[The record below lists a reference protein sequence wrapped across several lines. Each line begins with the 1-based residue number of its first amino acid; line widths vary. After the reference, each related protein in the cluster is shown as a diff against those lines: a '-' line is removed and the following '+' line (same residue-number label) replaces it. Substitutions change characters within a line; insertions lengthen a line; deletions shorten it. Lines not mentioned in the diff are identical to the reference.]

1 MEALGLDIGGTG
13 IKGAPVDSQS
23 GELLAERFRLLT
35 PQPATPQAVADTVAA
50 VAAPFNWQGPIGCGF
65 PAVIRA
71 GIAHTAA
78 NVDAAWI
85 GTDARELFSQE
96 TGCQCAVANDADVAG
111 LAEMRF
117 GAGQGRAGVVLVV
130 TLGTGIGSALF
141 SSGQLVPNTELGH
154 IELEGMEA
162 EQWAAESA
170 REREELSWK
179 KWAKRVD
186 QFLQRMQD
194 YFWPASAG
202 YRGITSTIPIF
213 SMLTVRTTASTTC
226 RRSRLLR
233 FLAAIPTGGG
243 RCGCR

>member
-50 VAAPFNWQGPIGCGF
+50 VAAHFNWQGPIGCGF

-85 GTDARELFSQE
+85 GTDARELFSQA

-194 YFWPASAG
+194 YFWPDL
-202 YRGITSTIPIF
+202 II
-213 SMLTVRTTASTTC
+213 V
-226 RRSRLLR
+226 
-233 FLAAIPTGGG
+233 GGG
-243 RCGCR
+243 VSKKHQKFLPLLKVATEVVPARLRNEAGIVGGALAVAEEMR